1 MYNKRLSNLSFISA
15 LKSKCP
21 YCGAGNL
28 YAKYYTLNEKCSH
41 CNRSFETI
49 SNIGV
54 EDEEAKVQEN
64 LRGFVYLFK
73 KQAWNVPDNSVLT
86 IGVFIHAFYTVFAV
100 LMFAY
105 CLLYHEEIINIIS
118 PSTTTYGLVVL
129 CICFGFFVFTEF
141 LILFLSF
148 PIIRSFKIH
157 SHVHKS
163 GK

>member
-86 IGVFIHAFYTVFAV
+86 IGFFIYGFYTVFAT
-100 LMFAY
+100 LMFVY
-105 CLLYHEEIINIIS
+105 CILFPEEIINIMS
-118 PSTTTYGLVVL
+118 PSTTYGLVVL
-129 CICFGFFVFTEF
+129 CICFCFFILIGY

-148 PIIRSFKIH
+148 SIIRSFKIH